1 MVPYGTEPIIFQARV
16 ERILHSRSQ
25 SWVLLLSILLFSAA
39 AALPQSGTGSS
50 TSSAAP
56 AAGQT
61 SVPSVPSAATTPQI
75 PQPEQSKTAAEGT
88 AKSQTNPRQLAPK
101 TLELTDFQQFVAQ
114 SLGYVLP
121 IYGASLFDNAPTTFA
136 PVDRIPVTANYV
148 VGPGD
153 ELLIRAWGQIDLDIH
168 ARVDRNGTIFVP
180 KVGNLNVA
188 GLRFEQLRG
197 FLASQIG
204 RIYQNFDLN
213 VTMGDLRSIDI
224 FVVGQARLP
233 GRYTVSSLSSLTNA
247 VFASGGPSPTGSMRR
262 IQLKRGAKVVTEF
275 DLYDLLIKGDKS
287 RDVPLLPEDV
297 VYFLPVGP
305 QVALGGQ
312 VNTPAIYE
320 LKGETS
326 LADVF
331 ALAGGLSNTAFGGK
345 VFVEEIR
352 ERSSRRVEEVP
363 LNATGLGRPMKDGD
377 LINVTPLSP
386 KFENAVTLRG
396 NVASPGRYPWHE
408 GMRISDLIPSRDFLV
423 TRDYYKQQN
432 QLTLESQAPGAKP
445 SAAQNEV
452 RRTSPDI
459 NWDYAVVQRMDPQ
472 DLSTRLIPFNLGR
485 AVVDHDSGNDVA
497 LQPGDIVTIFS
508 QSDLR
513 VPEVKQT
520 KFVRMDGEFGAAG
533 VYRVKDGQRLRD
545 LVREAGGLTPS
556 AYLYGAQFSRESV
569 RAEQQKRLNQMIAE
583 SERSLNRKTAQLATM
598 ATSSSE
604 LASAQANLQAERT
617 SLDLLR
623 LIQPDGRIVLNL
635 HPDDT
640 MADAI
645 PDLALEDGDEF
656 YVPSVPATVT
666 VVGDV
671 YSQGSFLRVQGKTV
685 SSYLRNA
692 GGPTRDAD
700 KGRIFVVRANG
711 GVVNKDASSTFWSG
725 GFDSMILMPGDAVIV
740 PEQTDKG
747 SFVRGLKDWSTILF
761 NFGLAAAAIKVLSP

>member
-1 MVPYGTEPIIFQARV
+1 
-16 ERILHSRSQ
+16 
-25 SWVLLLSILLFSAA
+25 
-39 AALPQSGTGSS
+39 
-50 TSSAAP
+50 
-56 AAGQT
+56 
-61 SVPSVPSAATTPQI
+61 
-75 PQPEQSKTAAEGT
+75 
-88 AKSQTNPRQLAPK
+88 
-101 TLELTDFQQFVAQ
+101 
-114 SLGYVLP
+114 
-121 IYGASLFDNAPTTFA
+121 
-136 PVDRIPVTANYV
+136 
-148 VGPGD
+148 
-153 ELLIRAWGQIDLDIH
+153 
-168 ARVDRNGTIFVP
+168 
-180 KVGNLNVA
+180 
-188 GLRFEQLRG
+188 
-197 FLASQIG
+197 
-204 RIYQNFDLN
+204 
-213 VTMGDLRSIDI
+213 
-224 FVVGQARLP
+224 
-233 GRYTVSSLSSLTNA
+233 
-247 VFASGGPSPTGSMRR
+247 MRR

-556 AYLYGAQFSRESV
+556 AYLYGAQFSRGSV

>member
-1 MVPYGTEPIIFQARV
+1 MVPYGTEPMIFQARV

-25 SWVLLLSILLFSAA
+25 SWVLLLSILLFSAEA
-39 AALPQSGTGSS
+39 AWPQNGTGPS
-50 TSSAAP
+50 TSGAASP
-56 AAGQT
+56 AGQA
-61 SVPSVPSAATTPQI
+61 SVPSVPSTTTPQI
-75 PQPEQSKTAAEGT
+75 PQPEQSKTAPESA
-88 AKSQTNPRQLAPK
+88 AKSQMSARQLAPK
-101 TLELTDFQQFVAQ
+101 TLELTDFQQFVSQ

-121 IYGASLFDNAPTTFA
+121 IYGAGLFDNVPTTFA

-153 ELLIRAWGQIDLDIH
+153 ELLIRAWGQIELDIH
-168 ARVDRNGTIFVP
+168 ARVDRNGSIFVP
-180 KVGNLNVA
+180 KVGNLSVA

-262 IQLKRGAKVVTEF
+262 IQLKRGTKVVTEF

-287 RDVPLLPEDV
+287 HDVPLQPEDV

-363 LNATGLGRPMKDGD
+363 LNASGLDRPMKDGD
-377 LINVTPLSP
+377 LVNVTPLSP

-396 NVASPGRYPWHE
+396 NVASPGRYPWRE
-408 GMRISDLIPSRDFLV
+408 GMRISDLIPSREFLV
-423 TRDYYKQQN
+423 TRDYYKHQN
-432 QLTLESQAPGAKP
+432 QVTLESQAPGTKP

-472 DLSTRLIPFNLGR
+472 DLSTRLIPFNLGH
-485 AVVDHDSGNDVA
+485 AVVDRDSGNDVA

-583 SERSLNRKTAQLATM
+583 SERSLNHKTAQM
-598 ATSSSE
+598 ATTSTNSTE
-604 LASAQANLQAERT
+604 LAAAQANLEAERT

-640 MADAI
+640 TADVI
-645 PDLALEDGDEF
+645 PDLTLEDGDQF
-656 YVPSVPATVT
+656 YVPNVPATVT

-725 GFDSMILMPGDAVIV
+725 GFDSMVLMPGDAVIV

>member
-1 MVPYGTEPIIFQARV
+1 MIRQTRVARISLFQTRLWAP
-16 ERILHSRSQ
+16 LS
-25 SWVLLLSILLFSAA
+25 SILIFICLSVSVSAA
-39 AALPQSGTGSS
+39 QTGAGSLTPTAGSTCGQAIPATPPAATACPKIQQPDQSKALTEGPARTRRSS
-50 TSSAAP
+50 TQP
-56 AAGQT
+56 
-61 SVPSVPSAATTPQI
+61 PS
-75 PQPEQSKTAAEGT
+75 
-88 AKSQTNPRQLAPK
+88 R

-136 PVDRIPVTANYV
+136 PVDRIPVTAGYV
-148 VGPGD
+148 IGPGD

-168 ARVDRNGTIFVP
+168 ARVDRNGSIFIP
-180 KVGNLNVA
+180 KVGNLNVS
-188 GLRFEQLRG
+188 GLKFEQVRG
-197 FLASQIG
+197 FLSSQIG

-224 FVVGQARLP
+224 FVVGQASQP
-233 GRYTVSSLSSLTNA
+233 GRYTVSSLSTLTNA
-247 VFASGGPSPTGSMRR
+247 IFASGGPSYTGSMRR
-262 IQLKRGAKVVTEF
+262 IQLKRGSQVVTEF

-287 RDVPLLPEDV
+287 HDVPLLPEDV

-320 LKGETS
+320 LKGETTM
-326 LADVF
+326 AEVF
-331 ALAGGLSNTAFGGK
+331 AMAGGLSNTAFGGK
-345 VFVEEIR
+345 VLVEEIQNR
-352 ERSSRRVEEVP
+352 NSRRVEEVP
-363 LNATGLGRPMKDGD
+363 LDASGLAHPMKDGD
-377 LINVTPLSP
+377 LLNVTPLSP

-396 NVASPGRYPWHE
+396 NVASPGRYPWRE
-408 GMRISDLIPSRDFLV
+408 GMRISDLIPSREFLV

-432 QLTLESQAPGAKP
+432 QITLESQASGAKP

-459 NWDYAVVQRMDPQ
+459 NWDYAVVQRIDPQ
-472 DLSTRLIPFNLGR
+472 DLSTRLLPFNLGK
-485 AVVDHDSGNDVA
+485 VVLEHDGPSNIV

-520 KFVRMDGEFGAAG
+520 KFVRLDGEIGAAG
-533 VYRVKDGQRLRD
+533 VYRAKEGQRLRD

-556 AYLYGAQFSRESV
+556 AYLYGAQLSRVSA
-569 RAEQQKRLNQMIAE
+569 RAEQQRRLDQMIAE
-583 SERSLNRKTAQLATM
+583 DERNLDRRAAQLAI
-598 ATSSSE
+598 TSTTANE
-604 LASAQANLQAERT
+604 LASAKANLEAERA

-623 LIQPDGRIVLNL
+623 RIQPDGRIVLNL

-640 MADAI
+640 TVDAL
-645 PDLALEDGDEF
+645 PDLTMEDGDQL

-666 VVGDV
+666 VIGEV
-671 YSQGSFLRVQGKTV
+671 YNQGSFLRTPGTTV
-685 SSYLRNA
+685 NSYLRNA

-725 GFDSMILMPGDAVIV
+725 GFDGMVLMPGDAVIV
-740 PEQTDKG
+740 PQQTDKG
-747 SFVRGLKDWSTILF
+747 SFVRGLKDWTTILF
-761 NFGLAAAAIKVLSP
+761 NFGLAAAAVKVLSP

>member
-1 MVPYGTEPIIFQARV
+1 
-16 ERILHSRSQ
+16 LHSRSQ
-25 SWVLLLSILLFSAA
+25 SWVLLLSILLFSAEA
-39 AALPQSGTGSS
+39 AWPQNGTGPS
-50 TSSAAP
+50 TSGAASD
-56 AAGQT
+56 AGQA
-61 SVPSVPSAATTPQI
+61 SVPSVSSTTTPQV
-75 PQPEQSKTAAEGT
+75 PQPESNKATSESA
-88 AKSQTNPRQLAPK
+88 AKSQTSARQLAPK
-101 TLELTDFQQFVAQ
+101 TLELTDFQQFVSQ

-121 IYGASLFDNAPTTFA
+121 IYGAGLFDNVPTTFA

>member
-1 MVPYGTEPIIFQARV
+1 MVPYGTEPMIFQARV

-25 SWVLLLSILLFSAA
+25 SWVLLLSILLFSAEA
-39 AALPQSGTGSS
+39 AWPQNGTGPS
-50 TSSAAP
+50 TSGAASP
-56 AAGQT
+56 AGQA
-61 SVPSVPSAATTPQI
+61 SVPSVPSTTTPQI
-75 PQPEQSKTAAEGT
+75 PQPEQSKTAPESA
-88 AKSQTNPRQLAPK
+88 AKSQMSARQLAPK
-101 TLELTDFQQFVAQ
+101 TLELTDFQQFVSQ

-121 IYGASLFDNAPTTFA
+121 IYGAGLFDNVPTTFA

-168 ARVDRNGTIFVP
+168 ARVDRNGSIFVP

-287 RDVPLLPEDV
+287 HDVPLQPEDV

-363 LNATGLGRPMKDGD
+363 LNASGLDRPMKDGD
-377 LINVTPLSP
+377 LVNVTPLSP

-396 NVASPGRYPWHE
+396 NVASPGRYPWRE
-408 GMRISDLIPSRDFLV
+408 GMRISDLIPSREFLV
-423 TRDYYKQQN
+423 TRDYYKHQN
-432 QLTLESQAPGAKP
+432 QVTLESQAPGTKP

-472 DLSTRLIPFNLGR
+472 DLSTRLIPFNLGH
-485 AVVDHDSGNDVA
+485 AVVDRDSGNDVA

-583 SERSLNRKTAQLATM
+583 SERSLNHKTAQM
-598 ATSSSE
+598 ATTSTNSTE
-604 LASAQANLQAERT
+604 LAAAQANLEAERT

-640 MADAI
+640 TADVI
-645 PDLALEDGDEF
+645 PDLTLEDGDQF
-656 YVPSVPATVT
+656 YVPNVPATVT

-725 GFDSMILMPGDAVIV
+725 GFDSMVLMPGDAVIV

>member
-1 MVPYGTEPIIFQARV
+1 MLFRTR
-16 ERILHSRSQ
+16 
-25 SWVLLLSILLFSAA
+25 SWVLLLLILVLVAQVGLSQAT
-39 AALPQSGTGSS
+39 TGPSNPS
-50 TSSAAP
+50 PATAP
-56 AAGQT
+56 GQAG
-61 SVPSVPSAATTPQI
+61 VPSAPANSSNPQI
-75 PQPEQSKTAAEGT
+75 QQPEPSKPPSESAPKNRTSAT
-88 AKSQTNPRQLAPK
+88 QVTPK
-101 TLELTDFQQFVAQ
+101 TLELTDFQQFAAQ

-121 IYGASLFDNAPTTFA
+121 IYGSSLFDNAPTTFA

-148 VGPGD
+148 IGPGD

-168 ARVDRNGTIFVP
+168 ARVDRNGSIFLP
-180 KVGNLNVA
+180 KVGNLNVS
-188 GLRFEQLRG
+188 GLRFDQLRG
-197 FLASQIG
+197 FLNSQIG

-224 FVVGQARLP
+224 FVVGQARQP

-287 RDVPLLPEDV
+287 HDVSLLPEDV

-345 VFVEEIR
+345 VLVEEIR

-363 LNATGLGRPMKDGD
+363 LNATGLDRPMKDGD
-377 LINVTPLSP
+377 LVNVTPLSP

-432 QLTLESQAPGAKP
+432 QVTLESQAPGAKP

-485 AVVDHDSGNDVA
+485 AVVDRDSGNDVA

-513 VPEVKQT
+513 VPELKQT
-520 KFVRMDGEFGAAG
+520 KFVRLDGELRRRWRLPGERRTASAGPRAGSRRTYAIGLSLWRAVQPCIREGRATAAVGSDDRGIRTQPESQDSATGDNGNELRGAG
-533 VYRVKDGQRLRD
+533 VG
-545 LVREAGGLTPS
+545 AGKPPG
-556 AYLYGAQFSRESV
+556 
-569 RAEQQKRLNQMIAE
+569 
-583 SERSLNRKTAQLATM
+583 
-598 ATSSSE
+598 
-604 LASAQANLQAERT
+604 RT
-617 SLDLLR
+617 S
-623 LIQPDGRIVLNL
+623 QPGSAP
-635 HPDDT
+635 PDS
-640 MADAI
+640 ARR
-645 PDLALEDGDEF
+645 PHCLE
-656 YVPSVPATVT
+656 PS
-666 VVGDV
+666 
-671 YSQGSFLRVQGKTV
+671 SR
-685 SSYLRNA
+685 
-692 GGPTRDAD
+692 
-700 KGRIFVVRANG
+700 
-711 GVVNKDASSTFWSG
+711 
-725 GFDSMILMPGDAVIV
+725 
-740 PEQTDKG
+740 
-747 SFVRGLKDWSTILF
+747 
-761 NFGLAAAAIKVLSP
+761 

>member
-1 MVPYGTEPIIFQARV
+1 MVPYGTEPMIFQARV
-16 ERILHSRSQ
+16 ERILHLRSQ
-25 SWVLLLSILLFSAA
+25 SWVILLSILLFSAA
-39 AALPQSGTGSS
+39 AAWPQSGTGPS
-50 TSSAAP
+50 TSGAASD
-56 AAGQT
+56 AGQA
-61 SVPSVPSAATTPQI
+61 SVPSVSSTTTPQV
-75 PQPEQSKTAAEGT
+75 PQPESNKATSESA
-88 AKSQTNPRQLAPK
+88 AKSQTSARQLAPK
-101 TLELTDFQQFVAQ
+101 TLELTDFQQFVSQ

-121 IYGASLFDNAPTTFA
+121 IYGAGLFDNVPTTFA